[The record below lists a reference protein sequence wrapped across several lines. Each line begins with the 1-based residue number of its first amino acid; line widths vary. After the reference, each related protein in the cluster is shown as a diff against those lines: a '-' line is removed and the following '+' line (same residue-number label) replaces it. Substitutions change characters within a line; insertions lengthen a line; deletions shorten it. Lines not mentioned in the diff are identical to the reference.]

1 VNEHYKSEVVM
12 IEEKA
17 EQHSSL
23 RELSQF
29 NVNLEEN
36 EQKMT
41 SAV

>member
-17 EQHSSL
+17 EHSSL

-36 EQKMT
+36 EQKVT
-41 SAV
+41 IAV